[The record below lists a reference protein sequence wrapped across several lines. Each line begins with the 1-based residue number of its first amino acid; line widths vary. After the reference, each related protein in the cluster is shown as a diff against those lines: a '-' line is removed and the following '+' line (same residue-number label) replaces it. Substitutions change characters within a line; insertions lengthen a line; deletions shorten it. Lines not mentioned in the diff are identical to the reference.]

1 MEAFNHNGSDEQI
14 NLIIKAVDFLMT
26 KSLAKYVVPV

>member
-1 MEAFNHNGSDEQI
+1 MEAFNLNGSDEQI

-26 KSLAKYVVPV
+26 KSLAK